1 MYYLRVLIALA
12 CCVAVFPLVILT
24 QPNRVWLHEM
34 ITTNKYQCSYFYDN
48 LLLRRCYDETCT
60 CAAAR
65 DNVNRKVSSSSY
77 AGCVIMM
84 WQADVDDVPV
94 CKAIHLVTLNT
105 DAVLHDDQL
114 YKKIL
119 LIAVIIFGVSF
130 ILWRPFHKQRNTSA
144 SARPL

>member
-1 MYYLRVLIALA
+1 
-12 CCVAVFPLVILT
+12 
-24 QPNRVWLHEM
+24 M
-34 ITTNKYQCSYFYDN
+34 IIYSCDGVN
-48 LLLRRCYDETCT
+48 DETCT

-65 DNVNRKVSSSSY
+65 DNVNRKVSSSSS

-105 DAVLHDDQL
+105 DAVLHNDQL

-119 LIAVIIFGVSF
+119 LIGVII
-130 ILWRPFHKQRNTSA
+130 WRVIYFVATFS
-144 SARPL
+144 

>member
-1 MYYLRVLIALA
+1 MIIYYCDGV
-12 CCVAVFPLVILT
+12 
-24 QPNRVWLHEM
+24 N
-34 ITTNKYQCSYFYDN
+34 
-48 LLLRRCYDETCT
+48 DETCT

-94 CKAIHLVTLNT
+94 CKVIHLVTLNT

-114 YKKIL
+114 NKKIL

-130 ILWRPFHKQRNTSA
+130 ILWRPFHKQRNSKC
-144 SARPL
+144 